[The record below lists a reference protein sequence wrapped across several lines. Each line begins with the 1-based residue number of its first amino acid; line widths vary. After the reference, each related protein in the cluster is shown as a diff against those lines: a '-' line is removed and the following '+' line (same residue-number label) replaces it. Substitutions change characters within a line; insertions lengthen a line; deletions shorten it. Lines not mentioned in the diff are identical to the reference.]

1 MVCVMSELF
10 MKETVGVFFKPCF
23 TFKIKLSKITCNGRL
38 LMNIS
43 TSAVSENR
51 IYQLSI
57 LFFFFNLSSFDLI
70 VRKIKEG
77 KNNATHLVTTK
88 KKQLANVF

>member
-1 MVCVMSELF
+1 
-10 MKETVGVFFKPCF
+10 
-23 TFKIKLSKITCNGRL
+23 
-38 LMNIS
+38 MNIS

-57 LFFFFNLSSFDLI
+57 LFFFLNFLRFDLI

-88 KKQLANVF
+88 NKTAG

>member
-10 MKETVGVFFKPCF
+10 MKETVGDFLKPCF
-23 TFKIKLSKITCNGRL
+23 TFKTKLSKITCNGRL

-57 LFFFFNLSSFDLI
+57 LFFFNLSRFDLI

-88 KKQLANVF
+88 NKTAG